1 MTGTLRAAIAQAI
14 DGVVTGGH
22 SLDASLERLRREL
35 HDPRE
40 RAFAQEC
47 LYGVLRWYH
56 RLDFQ
61 LGLLLKRPLRQRDSN
76 LQMLL
81 LAGLYQLWY
90 LNVPAHAVVS
100 ETVAASA
107 SLSKPWAKALTN
119 AVLRSAQRRQT
130 ELEALPQATRVAAWS
145 HPAWIIDRVRA
156 DWPDAWQ
163 QLLAGNNAHAPLTLR
178 VNRHKTTRENYRRLL
193 ATAGIEAEPTAH
205 ASYGLQLAKPVP
217 VEQLPSFHDGLITV
231 QDEAAQLAA
240 TLLAAEAGHLVL
252 DACAAPGGKTAHII
266 ESAPQDVRVTAIDI
280 ARDRVEMIADTMTRL
295 GLGCELLCADV
306 AATAQWWRGTAFD
319 RILLD
324 APCSASGVIRR
335 HPDIKLNRREADI
348 APLAALQRDLLGALW
363 PVLKSGGKLLYATC
377 SIFSQENDEV
387 LAAFLENTRDAACE
401 PIEAKWGHATSHGR
415 RILSG
420 QDHMDGFYY
429 ALIRKQ

>member
-1 MTGTLRAAIAQAI
+1 MNETLRAAIAQAI

-22 SLDASLERLRREL
+22 SLDASLERLRLEL
-35 HDPRE
+35 HDPRD

-61 LGLLLKRPLRQRDSN
+61 LGLLLKRPLRQRDSD

-81 LAGLYQLWY
+81 LLGLYQLWH
-90 LNVPAHAVVS
+90 LNVPTHAVVS

-107 SLSKPWAKALTN
+107 SLNKPWAKALTN
-119 AVLRSAQRRQT
+119 AVLRNAQRRHT
-130 ELEALPQATRVAAWS
+130 ELETLPQATAVAAWS

-163 QLLAGNNAHAPLTLR
+163 QLLAANNAHAPLTLR
-178 VNRHKTTRENYRRLL
+178 VNRHKSTREDYRRRL

-205 ASYGLQLAKPVP
+205 ADYGLRLAKPVS
-217 VEQLPSFHDGLITV
+217 VEQLPGFHDGHVTV

-240 TLLAAEAGHLVL
+240 TLLAAEAGHSVL
-252 DACAAPGGKTAHII
+252 DACAAPGGKTSHIM
-266 ESAPQDVRVTAIDI
+266 EGAPQDVRVTAIDI
-280 ARDRVEMIADTMTRL
+280 APDRVEMIANTMTRL
-295 GLGCELLCADV
+295 GLTCELLCADV
-306 AATAQWWRGTAFD
+306 AATTQWWRGTAFD

-335 HPDIKLNRREADI
+335 HPDIKLNRRAADI
-348 APLAALQRDLLGALW
+348 APLATLQGELLRALW
-363 PVLKSGGKLLYATC
+363 PVLKAGGKLLYATC
-377 SIFSQENDEV
+377 SVFSQENDEV
-387 LAAFLENTRDAACE
+387 LAAFLQDTRDASCE
-401 PIEAKWGHATSHGR
+401 PLEAAWGYATRYGR

-429 ALIRKQ
+429 ALMQKQ